1 MNDQAAHC
9 ESILITGGLGCIG
22 VMATRWLLE
31 NTNSRIVI
39 GSRKANQEAVQ
50 QSFPK
55 HTDRV
60 QAASIDV
67 LSTEALHNLLDEQ
80 QITRVAHMAGL
91 QTPDCNEHR
100 DLGLQTNLAGTQNL
114 VEGIKA
120 ARTKVQRFV
129 FASSVAVYGPRV
141 AYPAG
146 RVPMS
151 SEPKPVNV
159 YGVWKLAG
167 EHISRL
173 FHEETGVD
181 TISVRP
187 GALFGPG
194 RDRGLTSTPTTAM
207 KHVAKGERYEIPYRS
222 KQDYLYSP
230 DVGAAVGST
239 LVEPFDGYAAFT
251 LPSHTADTSTLVE
264 LMREVASELGV
275 AASFDITIGQDEVP
289 FICDLEY
296 QPFLDA
302 FPKVRQTELREAIRQ
317 SIVTFG
323 VD

>member
-1 MNDQAAHC
+1 MNDQAANS

-22 VMATRWLLE
+22 VMTARWLLE
-31 NTNSRIVI
+31 NTNSRVVI
-39 GSRKANQEAVQ
+39 GSRRANQEAVQ
-50 QSFPK
+50 QCFPE

-60 QAASIDV
+60 IAARIDV
-67 LSTEALHNLLDEQ
+67 RSVEALQALLEEQ

-114 VEGIKA
+114 VEAIKA
-120 ARTKVQRFV
+120 AQIRVQRFV
-129 FASSVAVYGPRV
+129 FASSVAVYGPRA

-146 RVPMS
+146 TVPMN
-151 SEPKPVNV
+151 SEPQPVNV

-167 EHISRL
+167 EHVSRL
-173 FHEETGVD
+173 FREETGID

-207 KHVAKGERYEIPYRS
+207 KHVAKREPYEIPYRS

-239 LVEPFDGYAAFT
+239 LVEPFEGYAAFT
-251 LPSHTADTSTLVE
+251 LPSHTADTSTLVD
-264 LMREVASELGV
+264 LMRGVASELGL
-275 AASFDITIGQDEVP
+275 ADSFDITIGQDEVP
-289 FICDLEY
+289 FICDLDY

-323 VD
+323 MD